1 MVRDVNEASGRDSGQ
16 NIGIAPRGMRLDLTW
31 RAEIGLYR
39 RPMRRNLGVIAA
51 GHSVTAEAAEHML
64 RDGGNAYDAVFAG
77 MCAACAAEPVLAS
90 PGGGGFLMARPAD
103 GSVRLYDFF
112 AHTPVRRRP
121 QSELDFYAILA
132 DFGTA
137 QQEFHI
143 GRGTVAVPGFIAGLF
158 QAHRDLCRMPM
169 REIVAPAA
177 ACAREGV
184 TVTPFQAYLFQVIK
198 PTFTAT
204 KEVSAIFGSKIR
216 ANDLVGDGEVIRQP
230 ELADTLETLAIEGEA
245 LFYRGEIAA
254 LIDKDMREG
263 GQLTRK
269 DLAAYA
275 TKRRAPLCLD
285 YAGARV
291 FTNPP
296 PSSGGLLIAFG
307 LKLAEPLNFHAAKF
321 GSADHV
327 RRLARVIEATAR
339 ARVEACARSETR
351 VLEEDLML
359 EPALIERYR
368 NDVAGRLSAHRGT
381 TQITVIDADSNVA
394 TLTVSNG
401 EGSGYVVPGTG
412 IVLNNMLGEED
423 LNPDGF
429 QLWPTAH
436 RMTSMMAPTIL
447 IESDGRTVATGSGG
461 SNRIRTAILQVLLNL
476 VDRGMSLE
484 DAVISPRVHYEN
496 ELLSLEGGFEPDQL
510 QEVLKEFPQHQV
522 WDDLNMFFG
531 GAHSC
536 IREGS
541 SMTGVGDPRRGGV
554 SLSVG

>member
-1 MVRDVNEASGRDSGQ
+1 
-16 NIGIAPRGMRLDLTW
+16 
-31 RAEIGLYR
+31 
-39 RPMRRNLGVIAA
+39 
-51 GHSVTAEAAEHML
+51 ML
-64 RDGGNAYDAVFAG
+64 RAGGNAYDAVLAG

-90 PGGGGFLMARPAD
+90 PGGGGFLLARPAD
-103 GSVRLYDFF
+103 GFARLYDFF
-112 AHTPVRRRP
+112 THTPTSRRP
-121 QSELDFYAILA
+121 ESELDFYAIVA

-143 GRGTVAVPGFIAGLF
+143 GRGTVAVPGFIGGLF
-158 QAHRDLCRMPM
+158 QAHRDLCSMPM

-198 PTFTAT
+198 PTFMAT
-204 KEVSAIFGSKIR
+204 EETRAIFGSKLR
-216 ANDLVGDGEVIRQP
+216 HDDLVGEGEVLKQS
-230 ELADTLETLAIEGEA
+230 ELADVLETLAIEGED

-254 LIDKDMREG
+254 VIDNDMREG
-263 GQLTRK
+263 GQLTRE

-275 TKRRAPLCLD
+275 AKRRAPLSMD
-285 YAGARV
+285 YAGTRV

-307 LKLAEPLNFHAAKF
+307 LKLAEALEFGATTF

-327 RRLARVIEATAR
+327 RRLARVMEATAR
-339 ARVEACARSETR
+339 ARVEACSRSKTG

-359 EPALIERYR
+359 EPALIDRYR
-368 NDVAGRLSAHRGT
+368 KEVAGRLRADRGT

-423 LNPDGF
+423 LNPEGF
-429 QLWPTAH
+429 HRWPTAH

-447 IESDGRTVATGSGG
+447 LEPGGRTVATGSGG

-476 VDRGMSLE
+476 VERNMGLE
-484 DAVISPRVHYEN
+484 EAVISPRVHYEN
-496 ELLSLEGGFEPDQL
+496 ELLSLEGGFEPGRLHGLL
-510 QEVLKEFPQHQV
+510 QEFPQHQV
-522 WDDLNMFFG
+522 WNELNMFFG

-541 SMTGVGDPRRGGV
+541 SMTGIGDPRRGGV
-554 SLSVG
+554 SLSVA

>member
-1 MVRDVNEASGRDSGQ
+1 
-16 NIGIAPRGMRLDLTW
+16 MRK
-31 RAEIGLYR
+31 
-39 RPMRRNLGVIAA
+39 NLGVIAA
-51 GHSVTAEAAEHML
+51 GHSVTAEAAEQML
-64 RDGGNAYDAVFAG
+64 RAGGNAYDAVLAG

-90 PGGGGFLMARPAD
+90 PGGGGFLLARPAD
-103 GSVRLYDFF
+103 GAVRLYDFF
-112 AHTPVRRRP
+112 THTPARRRP
-121 QSELDFYAILA
+121 ESELDFYAILA

-143 GRGTVAVPGFIAGLF
+143 GRGTVAVPGFIGGLF

-177 ACAREGV
+177 ACARQGV

-198 PTFTAT
+198 PTFLAT
-204 KEVSAIFGSKIR
+204 KEVAEIFGSKVCKG
-216 ANDLVGDGEVIRQP
+216 DLVGDGEALKQP
-230 ELADTLETLAIEGEA
+230 ELADALEILALEGED

-254 LIDKDMREG
+254 AIDKDMREG
-263 GQLTRK
+263 GQLTRE
-269 DLAAYA
+269 DLAAYVA
-275 TKRRAPLCLD
+275 ERRAPLSLS
-285 YAGARV
+285 YAGTRV

-296 PSSGGLLIAFG
+296 PSSGGILIAFG
-307 LKLAEPLNFHAAKF
+307 LKLAEPLDFRATEF
-321 GSADHV
+321 GSPPHV

-339 ARVEACARSETR
+339 ARVEACARSETG

-359 EPALIERYR
+359 EPTLIDRYR
-368 NDVAGRLSAHRGT
+368 NEVAGRLGAGRGT
-381 TQITVIDADSNVA
+381 TQITVIDADGNVA

-423 LNPDGF
+423 LNPEGF
-429 QLWPTAH
+429 HRWPTAH

-447 IESDGRTVATGSGG
+447 LERDGRTVATGSGG

-484 DAVISPRVHYEN
+484 DAVMSPRVHYEN
-496 ELLSLEGGFEPDQL
+496 GLLSLEGGFDPARL
-510 QEVLKEFPQHQV
+510 AEVLKEFPQHQI
-522 WDDLNMFFG
+522 WSERNMFFG

-541 SMTGVGDPRRGGV
+541 SMRGFGDPRRGGV
-554 SLSVG
+554 SVSVA